1 MRILGCVLVGATLLS
16 PGGGLRAQD
25 QLRIGYIDS
34 QAILLEA
41 PGAAEAQAEFER
53 QMQSWQRELET
64 MTAELDTLVARYQQ
78 QQAALLANV
87 RQARE
92 AEIQQRD
99 LRLQTRIGE
108 VEQEA
113 EATRQRLMAPILEQI
128 TQVLETMRAE
138 GNYSFILD
146 AAAQSPVIVAADP
159 ALDLT
164 EEVVRRLQQGTAAQA
179 PAQPPAQGPAQPPAQ
194 TPASGVP

>member
-1 MRILGCVLVGATLLS
+1 MRVLGYILVGVMLLS

-25 QLRIGYIDS
+25 QLRIGYINS
-34 QAILLEA
+34 QEILTDA
-41 PGAAEAQAEFER
+41 PGAAEAQVEFER

-64 MTAELDTLVARYQQ
+64 MTSELDTLIARYQQ
-78 QQAALLANV
+78 QQAALLPNV

-99 LRLQTRIGE
+99 LRLQARIGE

-113 EATRQRLMAPILEQI
+113 EVTRQRLMAPILEQI

-164 EEVVRRLQQGTAAQA
+164 EEVIRRLQQGTAAQA
-179 PAQPPAQGPAQPPAQ
+179 PAQ